1 MDVFVIGGGP
11 AGLAAAIAAR
21 REGMSVVVADGENPP
36 IDKPCGEGLMPD
48 SLIVAARLGLQI
60 SESAGY
66 PFRGIRFQ
74 TAHHSVEANFSHGH
88 GIGVRRTLLHSALIR
103 AAEKAGVEMRW
114 GSPVSLKENIRARW
128 IIGADGASSL
138 VRRWAGLDATIAASR
153 RFARRRHFAAA
164 PWSDRV
170 EIHWA
175 EGCQAYVTPVAADEV
190 CVALISRARDLRLE
204 DGLRHFPAL
213 TARLR
218 PGSETTRERG
228 SITGTV
234 RLRAVARGNI
244 ALIGDASGSVDAIA
258 GEGICLSFRQAELL
272 AKSLVK
278 GDLSLY
284 NREHPRLA
292 RRARLMA
299 NFMLQLDRGQFVRE
313 RVMSLLSAR
322 PAIFRGLLD
331 AHTQPGII
339 TLNEIR
345 REYDD
350 LVGAI

>member
-1 MDVFVIGGGP
+1 MHVFVVGGGP
-11 AGLAAAIAAR
+11 AGLAAAIAIR
-21 REGMSVVVADGENPP
+21 REGMSVVVADGERPP

-48 SLIVAARLGLQI
+48 SRIAAARLGLQI
-60 SESAGY
+60 PESDGY

-74 TAHHSVEANFSHGH
+74 TAHHSVAADFSRGC

-103 AAEKAGVEMRW
+103 AAENAGVEMRW
-114 GSPVSLKENIRARW
+114 GSPVSLKDTICARW

-138 VRRWAGLDATIAASR
+138 VRQWAGLDATVATSR
-153 RFARRRHFAAA
+153 RFARRQHFGIA
-164 PWSDRV
+164 PWSNHV

-175 EGCQAYVTPVAADEV
+175 EGCQAYVTPVAANEV
-190 CVALISRARDLRLE
+190 CVALISRSQDLRLE
-204 DGLRHFPAL
+204 EGLRHFPAL
-213 TARLR
+213 AARLR
-218 PGSETTRERG
+218 RGSETTRERG
-228 SITGTV
+228 SATGTV
-234 RLRAVARGNI
+234 RLRGVARGNV

-299 NFMLQLDRGQFVRE
+299 GAMLQLDRGQFVRQ
-313 RVMSLLSAR
+313 RVMGLLSAR
-322 PAIFRGLLD
+322 PALFRCLLET
-331 AHTQPGII
+331 HTQS
-339 TLNEIR
+339 
-345 REYDD
+345 
-350 LVGAI
+350 V